1 MLGTL
6 ILVGIIVGLVVLFF
20 VSAYK
25 KVPPDKA
32 MVVTGLG
39 RESYIIGNSAIII
52 PFFQRVDRLNLG
64 VVQTVLQTETSIPTY
79 DALLIDVKAVANFQI
94 SSDAELLKI
103 AAKNYLN
110 QPKDLMEQDVS
121 EVMMGKMRE
130 VIGQMKIVDLMRN
143 REEFNSK
150 VFEGAKEDM
159 HALGLE
165 LTTFNVQDFY
175 DHEDVIKNMGAD
187 QSNEIRKA
195 AQFAKIQAD
204 QEVAIRQNELDL
216 KEAELKKQADKAK
229 AEAEMVFQTTTAERT
244 RELNIAQQEA
254 EIAAEAKRIELKEKE
269 VAVKERELEATVK
282 KQAEA
287 DKFAAEQRAEAE
299 LYTQQKDAEAKLYT
313 AQQEA
318 TAVKTKAKAEAEKIE
333 AIGRAEGQAEKEKG
347 TGIAEATRKQI
358 DAYNEMLNANF
369 LADKYIK
376 VMPELAKAV
385 AEPLGAVDNIT
396 MYGEGNAAKL
406 VEETTKMT
414 SQVNNGLADSLG
426 IDLRTILGSIVGG
439 TAAGYAMKET
449 KAENASE
456 GVEKIAE
463 NVKETS
469 ENVKDI
475 TDTVAE
481 TLDNIDVKKEV
492 SDYVDIL
499 QEAQNKRDIE

>member
-1 MLGTL
+1 ML
-6 ILVGIIVGLVVLFF
+6 IIIGIIVIF
-20 VSAYK
+20 VAIFIVTAYK
-25 KVPPDKA
+25 KCPPDQA
-32 MVVTGLG
+32 MIVTGLG
-39 RESYIIGNSAIII
+39 RESFIIGNSAIII
-52 PFFQRVDRLNLG
+52 PFFQRVDKLNLG

-94 SSDAELLKI
+94 SSDADLLKI

-299 LYTQQKDAEAKLYT
+299 LFTQQKDAEAKLYT

-318 TAVKTKAKAEAEKIE
+318 SAVKAKAKAEAEKIE

-347 TGIAEATRKQI
+347 IGIAEATRKQI
-358 DAYNEMLNANF
+358 DAYNEMLNANY

-426 IDLRTILGSIVGG
+426 VDLKTILGSIVGG
-439 TAAGYAMKET
+439 TAAGHVMKET
-449 KAENASE
+449 KAENATD
-456 GVEKIAE
+456 GVAGVVED
-463 NVKETS
+463 VKETA

-481 TLDNIDVKKEV
+481 VLDEKTEKTG
-492 SDYVDIL
+492 
-499 QEAQNKRDIE
+499 EAVNKSYLDE